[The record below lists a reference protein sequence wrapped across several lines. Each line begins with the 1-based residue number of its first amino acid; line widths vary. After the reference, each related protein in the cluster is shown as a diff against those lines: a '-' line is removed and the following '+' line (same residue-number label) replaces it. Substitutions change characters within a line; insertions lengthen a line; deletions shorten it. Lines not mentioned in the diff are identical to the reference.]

1 MNVHKC
7 ENIRRLQ
14 SPKYICNYID
24 LSVNTHLVKQ
34 QTDEWLQ
41 LHKKCFITASTMFN
55 ALGFHG
61 RKELNN
67 HFQEH
72 VHKKGSCVFGLST
85 QIKLDHGIENEVSNK

>member
-34 QTDEWLQ
+34 QTDEWFQ
-41 LHKKCFITASTMFN
+41 LHSTMFN

-72 VHKKGSCVFGLST
+72 VHKKGSRVFDLST
-85 QIKLDHGIENEVSNK
+85 QIKLDHGIENEVSIK